1 MKCVTCKH
9 GEFEPGETT
18 LTFER
23 DESVVV
29 VRNVPARV
37 CDNCGEVVL
46 EEDVAKKAFD
56 MAQSELDKGVEVEIT
71 KYAA

>member
-46 EEDVAKKAFD
+46 EEDVAKKSFD